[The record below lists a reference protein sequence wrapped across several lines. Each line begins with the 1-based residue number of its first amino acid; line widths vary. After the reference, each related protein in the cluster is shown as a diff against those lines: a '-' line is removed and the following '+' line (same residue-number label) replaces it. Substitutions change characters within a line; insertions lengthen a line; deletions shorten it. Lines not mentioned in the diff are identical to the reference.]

1 MPSFSEIL
9 RSGCTRRSI
18 RSEFRR
24 GVVVTAALIA
34 VGAVGLTGCRSDD
47 GDAPVTPPPGGTTGT
62 TVDPDEAAGTEGV
75 PGTGLISIDGPATV
89 DSSFGAATP
98 EQGGG

>member
-9 RSGCTRRSI
+9 RSGCTRRSV

-24 GVVVTAALIA
+24 GVVVAAALIA
-34 VGAVGLTGCRSDD
+34 AGAVGLTGCRNDD
-47 GDAPVTPPPGGTTGT
+47 GDAPVTPPPAGTTGT
-62 TVDPDEAAGTEGV
+62 TVDPEEAAGTAGA
-75 PGTGLISIDGPATV
+75 PGTGLITIDGPATV

-98 EQGGG
+98 NSSGG